1 MCIRDSDCTKSYAL
15 EDIEKLTKELGGL
28 DLFIISAGRG
38 TLNLKLDFD
47 LEDKINK
54 LNVIAFT
61 NLVNWGMLFF
71 EKQGFGHLANI
82 SSVASQRGGGLAPAY
97 HASKAYQASY
107 FEGMAQRAA
116 HSKSNIY
123 ITDIRPG
130 FVRTPMLQGKEMFW
144 TSTKEKAAVQI
155 VNAIKRKKR
164 IVYITKRWRFA
175 AWVFRR
181 IPWFIFK
188 KNKLNNSISIPNT
201 SALLSQSSIL
211 PKLKPFL
218 NILRIFS
225 LIFIIIALAR
235 PQIIDVST
243 KVKNNQGI
251 DIVMAIDVSAS
262 MLAKD
267 LKPNRLEALK
277 NVASNFIL
285 DRTNDRIGL
294 VEYAGESYTKT
305 PITSDKN
312 IIIKSLNEI
321 NYNTIIEGGTA
332 IGMGLATSVN
342 RIKDSK
348 AKSKVI
354 ILLTDGVNNSG
365 FIDPNT
371 AAELA
376 IEYGIK
382 IYTIGI
388 GTCLLYT
395 SPSPRDATLS
405 RMPSSA

>member
-1 MCIRDSDCTKSYAL
+1 MIFKIQFL
-15 EDIEKLTKELGGL
+15 NPEFFWILLVIP
-28 DLFIISAGRG
+28 IIFA
-38 TLNLKLDFD
+38 
-47 LEDKINK
+47 
-54 LNVIAFT
+54 
-61 NLVNWGMLFF
+61 W
-71 EKQGFGHLANI
+71 
-82 SSVASQRGGGLAPAY
+82 
-97 HASKAYQASY
+97 
-107 FEGMAQRAA
+107 
-116 HSKSNIY
+116 
-123 ITDIRPG
+123 
-130 FVRTPMLQGKEMFW
+130 FVL
-144 TSTKEKAAVQI
+144 
-155 VNAIKRKKR
+155 
-164 IVYITKRWRFA
+164 
-175 AWVFRR
+175 
-181 IPWFIFK
+181 K
-188 KNKLNNSISIPNT
+188 KNKLNNSISVPNT
-201 SALLSQSSIL
+201 SALLLYPSIL

-218 NILRIFS
+218 NFLRILS

-235 PQIIDVST
+235 PQTIDVSR

-312 IIIKSLNEI
+312 IILKSLKEI

-388 GTCLLYT
+388 GTNGMALSPVGVDNNGKFSYAKIQVEIDEDLLIEIADITGGKYFRATNNKKLQEIYSEINKLEKSDIEEIKYYNHEEKYRFYILLAIIFLTTELILKYT
-395 SPSPRDATLS
+395 IFRSFI
-405 RMPSSA
+405 

>member
-1 MCIRDSDCTKSYAL
+1 MIFKIQFL
-15 EDIEKLTKELGGL
+15 NPEFFWILLVIP
-28 DLFIISAGRG
+28 IIFA
-38 TLNLKLDFD
+38 
-47 LEDKINK
+47 
-54 LNVIAFT
+54 
-61 NLVNWGMLFF
+61 W
-71 EKQGFGHLANI
+71 
-82 SSVASQRGGGLAPAY
+82 
-97 HASKAYQASY
+97 
-107 FEGMAQRAA
+107 
-116 HSKSNIY
+116 
-123 ITDIRPG
+123 
-130 FVRTPMLQGKEMFW
+130 FVL
-144 TSTKEKAAVQI
+144 
-155 VNAIKRKKR
+155 
-164 IVYITKRWRFA
+164 
-175 AWVFRR
+175 
-181 IPWFIFK
+181 K
-188 KNKLNNSISIPNT
+188 KNKLNNSISVPNT
-201 SALLSQSSIL
+201 SALLLYPSIL

-218 NILRIFS
+218 NFLRILS

-235 PQIIDVST
+235 PQTIDIST

-312 IIIKSLNEI
+312 IILKSLKEI

-388 GTCLLYT
+388 GTNGMALSPVGVDNNGKFSYAKIQVEIDEDLLIEIADITGGKYFRATNNKKLQEIYSEINKLEKSDIEEIKYYNHEEKYRFYILLAIIFLTTELILKYT
-395 SPSPRDATLS
+395 IFRSFI
-405 RMPSSA
+405 